1 MTHEAHPASGDVAG
15 NPGAGEFD
23 DEADENGLVIIEEEA
38 GSGTRRWVRFVM
50 PVMVE
55 VDCGDDTVTRVVT
68 LPEEI
73 REDRDDRGHF
83 CVYDE
88 KFLRHDDDQ
97 PQTHAYCVA
106 EPRWE
111 YDHLRAG
118 PPVNW
123 PKPSEWEEGFDLTE
137 ADDEYAGVHP
147 YADPSH

>member
-1 MTHEAHPASGDVAG
+1 MTEPHPALDEVVDDLGDEDE
-15 NPGAGEFD
+15 GA
-23 DEADENGLVIIEEEA
+23 LVIIEER
-38 GSGTRRWVRFVM
+38 SGPVTRRWVRFVM

-55 VDCGDDTVTRVVT
+55 VDCDDDTVTRVVT

-73 REDRDDRGHF
+73 REDRDDLGHF

-88 KFLRHDDDQ
+88 KFIRRHDDDQ

-106 EPRWE
+106 GPQWE

-123 PKPSEWEEGFDLTE
+123 PKSTEWQEGFDLTE
-137 ADDEYAGVHP
+137 ADDEYTEVHP
-147 YADPSH
+147 YADPRY